1 MDLGIVEF
9 QPAAFEAYADAYFG
23 LLESLERLFGRR
35 VDLVVGSAIKNP
47 YYDMTEEDLRASS
60 VLKRATRAL
69 RQGGVSDEE
78 IEAYTKEATLLLQ
91 PPDVHHH
98 DVGADIVRSA
108 LGSLD
113 RC

>member
-1 MDLGIVEF
+1 MQDLTVMLASRLDC
-9 QPAAFEAYADAYFG
+9 PLSLKAANMG
-23 LLESLERLFGRR
+23 
-35 VDLVVGSAIKNP
+35 NP
-47 YYDMTEEDLRASS
+47 GYDMTEEDLRASS